1 MTLAFALLLN
11 GARPIAVGDTTHADE
26 ELTPAQRHR
35 IHVEMNVRACH
46 GMLFGQRAALK
57 RTRNAGRAWLW
68 CCMIA
73 DTEIRLAMAEFT
85 LKGLPQ

>member
-1 MTLAFALLLN
+1 MSFDLLLN
-11 GARPIAVGDTTHADE
+11 GARPIAVGDATRGE
-26 ELTPAQRHR
+26 ELTPVQRRR
-35 IHVEMNVRACH
+35 IQAEMNVRACH

-57 RTRNAGRAWLW
+57 RTRNAGRAWVW

-85 LKGLPQ
+85 LKGLSQ